1 VSTAITREL
10 KNLIKTGIYVIGSR
24 QSIKAVAHGKA
35 KLLIIAR
42 NARPDLRDRAV
53 YLAKLSGVPVY
64 TYPGTSVDLGVALGK
79 PFRVSMLAVI
89 DEGSSQILRIAKE
102 TEEKAG

>member
-1 VSTAITREL
+1 MSTAVTREL
-10 KNLIKTGIYVIGSR
+10 KNLVKTGVYVLGSR
-24 QSIKAVAHGKA
+24 QSIRAVAHGKA

-42 NARPDLRDRAV
+42 NARPDLRDRAL

-64 TYPGTSVDLGVALGK
+64 TFPGTSVELGVALGK

-89 DEGSSQILRIAKE
+89 DEGSSQILRA
-102 TEEKAG
+102 ARQASQQ

>member
-1 VSTAITREL
+1 MSTAVTREL
-10 KNLIKTGIYVIGSR
+10 KNLVKTGVYVLGSR
-24 QSIKAVAHGKA
+24 QSIRAVAHGKA

-42 NARPDLRDRAV
+42 NARPDLRDRAL

-64 TYPGTSVDLGVALGK
+64 TFPGTSVELGVALGK

-89 DEGSSQILRIAKE
+89 DEGSSQILRA
-102 TEEKAG
+102 ARQASRQ

>member
-1 VSTAITREL
+1 MSTAITREL
-10 KNLIKTGIYVIGSR
+10 KNLVKTGVYVIGSR
-24 QSIKAVAHGKA
+24 QAIKAVAHGKA

-42 NARPDLRDRAV
+42 NARPDLRDRAL

-64 TYPGTSVDLGVALGK
+64 TYPGTSIDLGVALGK

-89 DEGSSQILRIAKE
+89 DEGSSQILRVAREAKE
-102 TEEKAG
+102 KTG

>member
-1 VSTAITREL
+1 MSTAVTREL
-10 KNLIKTGIYVIGSR
+10 KNLVKTGVYVLGSR
-24 QSIKAVAHGKA
+24 QSIRAVAHGKA

-42 NARPDLRDRAV
+42 NARPDLRDRAL

-64 TYPGTSVDLGVALGK
+64 TFPVTSVELGVALGK

-89 DEGSSQILRIAKE
+89 DEGSSQILRA
-102 TEEKAG
+102 ARQASQQ